1 MNINKIR
8 SFLYKTSKY
17 LGDVNAV
24 QKGTIGKRIMRRA
37 AGKASGKLMN
47 KDIQIKKPPKR
58 AFSNG
63 IYHNRYLMCDPLLPH
78 HDFVLVQN
86 NRL

>member
-1 MNINKIR
+1 MGVLWVCPHKYILMKEVKYMNINKLR

-37 AGKASGKLMN
+37 AGKASGKLM
-47 KDIQIKKPPKR
+47 KKIFK
-58 AFSNG
+58 
-63 IYHNRYLMCDPLLPH
+63 
-78 HDFVLVQN
+78 
-86 NRL
+86 

>member
-8 SFLYKTSKY
+8 SFLYKTSKI

-37 AGKASGKLMN
+37 AGKASGKLM
-47 KDIQIKKPPKR
+47 KKIFK
-58 AFSNG
+58 
-63 IYHNRYLMCDPLLPH
+63 
-78 HDFVLVQN
+78 
-86 NRL
+86 

>member
-1 MNINKIR
+1 MFVGVLWVYPHKYILTKEVKSMNINKIR

-37 AGKASGKLMN
+37 AGKASGKLM
-47 KDIQIKKPPKR
+47 KKIFK
-58 AFSNG
+58 
-63 IYHNRYLMCDPLLPH
+63 
-78 HDFVLVQN
+78 
-86 NRL
+86 